1 MKRLL
6 VGVLVLAAG
15 MAGVFAYTGV
25 TRDREYRRLVAAGD
39 DALAA
44 NQTFLATEAFS
55 GAIALQGNSMLA
67 YLKRGETY
75 RRRGDLPSALRDLRI
90 AARLGPM
97 TTWPLEQLGDVNHA
111 LLDYRRAA
119 QRYDQYVQL
128 DDGSPQVLYK
138 LALARYRSGLT
149 TSAIPPLR
157 QAMSLDDRFAEA
169 YYLLGSCL
177 WEQQRSEEALEA
189 LRQPIELA
197 PGLIEAREALVDMH
211 ASLGQTT
218 QEIEQLEALA
228 ALDPGRPERKVNLGL
243 AYARAGQSDL
253 AVLTLGRA
261 AEQHP
266 DQPRVYVALGR
277 VWLNI
282 AEQTGDRV
290 ALSKALE
297 ALQSIIGTTA
307 TSEALTLHARALLLA
322 GDAELAKRVLL
333 QATDRFPVDPSAY
346 ALLADLAE
354 DEGDFTT
361 ARDAL
366 IKKYQLL
373 TGETDSSRLSVLST
387 ES

>member
-15 MAGVFAYTGV
+15 MAGVFAFTEV
-25 TRDREYRRLVAAGD
+25 ARDREYRRLVAEGD
-39 DALAA
+39 EALAA
-44 NQTFLATEAFS
+44 DRIFLAIEAFS
-55 GAIALQGNSMLA
+55 GAIALKGDSMLA
-67 YLKRGETY
+67 YFKRGETY
-75 RRRGDLPSALRDLRI
+75 RQRGDLPSALRDLRA
-90 AARLGPM
+90 AARFDPM
-97 TTWPLEQLGDVNHA
+97 ATRPLEQLGDVNHA

-119 QRYDQYVQL
+119 ERYGQYVQL
-128 DDGSPQVLYK
+128 DDRSPRVLYK

-149 TSAIPPLR
+149 TAAITPLR
-157 QAMSLDDRFAEA
+157 QAVSLEAGFVEA
-169 YYLLGSCL
+169 YYLLGLCL
-177 WEQQRSEEALEA
+177 RELQQPDEALEA
-189 LRQPIELA
+189 LGRALELS
-197 PGLIEAREALVDMH
+197 PGLIEAREALADLH

-228 ALDPGRPERKVNLGL
+228 ALDPGRLVRKVNLGL

-261 AEQHP
+261 AEQYP

-277 VWLNI
+277 VWLSI
-282 AEQTGDRV
+282 AEPSGDRV

-297 ALQSIIGTTA
+297 ALQSVISTTA

-322 GDAELAKRVLL
+322 GDNELAKRVLI
-333 QATDRFPVDPSAY
+333 QATERFPVDPSAY
-346 ALLADLAE
+346 KLLADLAE
-354 DEGDFTT
+354 TEGDVVT

-366 IKKYQLL
+366 IKYELL
-373 TGETDSSRLSVLST
+373 TGETDTTRLSVLSA